1 MIYRNPLKGDR
12 SGAHLVEMAFVLALF
27 LFFVFAIFEYGR
39 YLYIRQVAED
49 AVREA
54 ARAAVVANTG
64 DSTAYNYQTD
74 TTIKQIVINL
84 VNGIGILD
92 SSGNPLATTSDPS
105 LTVATVTINGSNPP
119 TSVSWGANDGSWI
132 NTPLGQPI
140 GVRISGLYQ
149 PMFPVFLFN
158 AESGAQGSFLGSNT
172 VPIVVSSI
180 MCNESN
186 Q

>member
-1 MIYRNPLKGDR
+1 MIQRKPARTNR
-12 SGAHLVEMAFVLALF
+12 SGTHLLEMAFVVC
-27 LFFVFAIFEYGR
+27 LFFFFIFAIFEYGR
-39 YLYIRQVAED
+39 YLFIRQVAQD

-64 DSTAYNYQTD
+64 DSAGYNYQTD
-74 TTIKQIVINL
+74 TTIKQIVIDM

-92 SSGNPLATTSDPS
+92 TAGNALSTTSDPS
-105 LTVATVTINGSNPP
+105 LKIATVTVTGTNPP
-119 TSVSWGANDGSWI
+119 TAVSWGANDGSWI

-140 GVRISGLYQ
+140 GVQINGSYK
-149 PMFPVFLFN
+149 PMFPTFLFN
-158 AESGAQGSFLGSNT
+158 AESGSQGTFLGSSN

-186 Q
+186 E